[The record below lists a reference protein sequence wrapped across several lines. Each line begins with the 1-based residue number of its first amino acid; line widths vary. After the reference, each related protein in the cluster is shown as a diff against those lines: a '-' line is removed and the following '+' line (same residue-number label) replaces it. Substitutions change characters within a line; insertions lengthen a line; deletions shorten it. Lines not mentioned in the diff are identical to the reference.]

1 MEDQF
6 VVPDATTRE
15 AAIGLEHVTENKKAY
30 IPDDQF
36 FYPIPEPGPWDWLS
50 CHYAKEKKTN
60 F

>member
-1 MEDQF
+1 
-6 VVPDATTRE
+6 VPDATTRE
-15 AAIGLEHVTENKKAY
+15 VAIGLEHVTENMKAY

-36 FYPIPEPGPWDWLS
+36 FEPIPEPGPWDWLS